1 MRNRQFGKEHR
12 FSVKAIQA
20 AIVCLIMLLVACA
33 GDKPPATPDN
43 KPVAVGMLVGA
54 IGGAAIGSFGGVSL
68 PLGAAMGGIVG
79 GAAGM
84 AWSQKENAPFF
95 SDLMRA
101 HVQVV
106 AIGED
111 IMLLLPS
118 DYFFYQNSA
127 RINEAFYPS
136 LDTIAGFIHQFQTSE
151 IKVAGYTDVVGDPL
165 RNLALSQQQA
175 QNIAHYIWRA
185 GLDARMV
192 YSVGYGDKYPI
203 ANNESVDGRLANRR
217 VQITFRR
224 IPPDTV
230 N

>member
-1 MRNRQFGKEHR
+1 MFNRQLSKKI
-12 FSVKAIQA
+12 VQA
-20 AIVCLIMLLVACA
+20 ATVCLIMLLVACA
-33 GDKPPATPDN
+33 GNKPPPIPDN

-84 AWSQKENAPFF
+84 AWSNKENAPFL

-101 HVQVV
+101 HIQVV

-127 RINEAFYPS
+127 HINEAFYSS
-136 LDTIAGFIHQFQTSE
+136 LDTIAGFIHQFETSE
-151 IKVAGYTDVVGDPL
+151 IKVAGYTDALGEPL

-175 QNIAHYIWRA
+175 QNIADYIQRA
-185 GLDARMV
+185 GLDARMI
-192 YSVGYGDKYPI
+192 YSIGYGDKYPI
-203 ANNESVDGRLANRR
+203 ANNETEDGRSANRR